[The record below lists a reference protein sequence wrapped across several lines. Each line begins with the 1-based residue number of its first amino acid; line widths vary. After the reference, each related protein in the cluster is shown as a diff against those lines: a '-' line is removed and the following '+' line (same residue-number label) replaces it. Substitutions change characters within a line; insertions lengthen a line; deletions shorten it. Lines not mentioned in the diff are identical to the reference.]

1 MQLTDQQITRMT
13 KAQLAQMH
21 AANGG
26 LMGVKVYMQWT
37 KDELIN
43 AVIED
48 QRWVEDDARLAQQS
62 EV

>member
-1 MQLTDQQITRMT
+1 MKLTDQQITRMT

-26 LMGVKVYMQWT
+26 LMSVKVYMQWT

-48 QRWVEDDARLAQQS
+48 QQYAGA
-62 EV
+62 